1 MANLYD
7 LVNVGCHREII
18 WRIEL
23 QLLVH
28 TRQSNRVNE
37 IKIFDRFNV
46 DYFLLLQTLC
56 TSFLGINN
64 GKE

>member
-46 DYFLLLQTLC
+46 DYFLLLQTLR

-64 GKE
+64 DKE

>member
-7 LVNVGCHREII
+7 LVNVGYHREII

-28 TRQSNRVNE
+28 ARQSNRVNE